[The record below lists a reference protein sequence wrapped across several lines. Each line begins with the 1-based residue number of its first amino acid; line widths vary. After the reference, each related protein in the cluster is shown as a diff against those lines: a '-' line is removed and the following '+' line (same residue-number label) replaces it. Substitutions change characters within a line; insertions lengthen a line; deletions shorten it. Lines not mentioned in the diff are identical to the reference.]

1 MKMKKI
7 DPMQEQ
13 LRLQEMYQYEKYN
26 KTYTLDRSISDL

>member
-13 LRLQEMYQYEKYN
+13 LRLQEMYQYEKEA
-26 KTYTLDRSISDL
+26 ISCP